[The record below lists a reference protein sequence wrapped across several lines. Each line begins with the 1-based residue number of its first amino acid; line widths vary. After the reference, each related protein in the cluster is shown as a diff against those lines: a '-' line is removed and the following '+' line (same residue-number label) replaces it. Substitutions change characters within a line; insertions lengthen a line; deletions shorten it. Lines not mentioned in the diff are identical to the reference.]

1 MQLSLTPRAHA
12 SSNFNLFELVQKWA
26 LSTLGHEAQEVPRCD
41 KTAATRQDKAIHIV
55 TAARQQHFSVAALA
69 RNAINGKR
77 SETRCNET
85 ALDMRSGQGLCSFSP
100 TLDG

>member
-1 MQLSLTPRAHA
+1 LRPSA
-12 SSNFNLFELVQKWA
+12 SANFNLFELVEKWA
-26 LSTLGHEAQEVPRCD
+26 LSTLWHEAQEVPRCD

-77 SETRCNET
+77 SKTRCNGT
-85 ALDMRSGQGLCSFSP
+85 ALDMRIGRGLCSLSP
-100 TLDG
+100 TLDR